1 MKKCYRCGRGFDND
15 ELRFCPYCGG
25 ELEIDREWLAKV
37 NSEKDELERK
47 NREKAEWEAKC
58 QPYITKG
65 RELRSK
71 LSRYNFD
78 NYKYIEVVKEAIR
91 SVPVGSRMELT
102 VGDNAGLNQLISG
115 INHAESLLIA
125 LESNINSSNFM
136 IFRNI
141 LMNKYHELKSELN
154 FLKIYTDNKA
164 CTVSLYNFVNSFIE
178 GGAFILKEQKY
189 EVKESEFDRAIN
201 KGDYNYIGEEVSY
214 YSIPDYEKNIYKI
227 ESVGHFC
234 LHHNY
239 KDCKIKY
246 YRAKLYRKLT
256 IYRTAI
262 KFNSGMKSLI
272 GSYTQTSASLSEKF
286 LSYYSDLIAVLEI
299 VKANNIFVKAN
310 RRGKAPEVIMADI
323 NGLKLATFAKAT
335 ETIDDG
341 FKEIGYAY
349 RQVVSDLVRL

>member
-37 NSEKDELERK
+37 NKEKDELERK

-91 SVPVGSRMELT
+91 SVPVGSISELT

-125 LESNINSSNFM
+125 LENNINSSNFM
-136 IFRNI
+136 TFRNI

-164 CTVSLYNFVNSFIE
+164 IPLALYNYVNSFIE
-178 GGAFILKEQKY
+178 GGIFILKEQKY
-189 EVKESEFDRAIN
+189 ELKENEFDRAIN
-201 KGDYNYIGEEVSY
+201 KGNYDFKGEEVSY
-214 YSIPDYEKNIYKI
+214 SSIPDYEKNIYKI

-239 KDCKIKY
+239 RDCKIKY
-246 YRAKLYRKLT
+246 YRAKLYRKIT

-262 KFNSGMKSLI
+262 KFNGGLKSLI
-272 GSYTQTSASLSEKF
+272 SSFTSTTSSLSEKF
-286 LSYYSDLIAVLEI
+286 LSYYNDLLGVLEI
-299 VKANNIFVKAN
+299 VKSNNIFVKVN
-310 RRGKAPEVIMADI
+310 RMGKAFEVIMADI
-323 NGLKLATFAKAT
+323 NNLKLATFPKT
-335 ETIDDG
+335 NETIDDG